1 MNRGS
6 LLRGH
11 DFALQVGT
19 NYDTKEELFRN
30 YPGFFGP
37 HSTGLTLQYMWKD
50 LAGGNVTF
58 LWVDPS
64 GNTVSALETNI
75 GPRILS
81 GVYKLETNSTS
92 AMSPLLTGVWKLKV
106 QRDGKDIAVLQFLV
120 IPSTVSDGS
129 IKQASHLPHIDKLTA
144 LFWKAENL
152 CSLEDLG
159 SQCPNITRCSG
170 TNWSSMSPDLKSDI
184 IVDKIGKYIK

>member
-64 GNTVSALETNI
+64 GNTVSALGTNI

-106 QRDGKDIAVLQFLV
+106 QQDGKNIAVLQFLV
-120 IPSTVSDGS
+120 IPVLEGNDS
-129 IKQASHLPHIDKLTA
+129 IKQASRLPQIDSLTA
-144 LFWKAENL
+144 QFWKAEDV
-152 CSLEDLG
+152 CALEDPG
-159 SQCPNITRCSG
+159 SQCPYITRCSK
-170 TNWSSMSPDLKSDI
+170 TNWSSMSPDPKSDI
-184 IVDKIGKYIK
+184 IVDKNGNI